1 MKKLSI
7 YISGMA
13 ILALASFTSFSV
25 KEEFELPHSTNQIT
39 ADTILLPLLTLDNEV
54 EEPINPELT
63 YTVCT
68 SEECFLA
75 SLPDVLPEEPIIPG
89 ETYTVCS
96 FEECFSATV
105 SDILNDPGMP
115 MLRLKIETPLI
126 R

>member
-7 YISGMA
+7 NLSGIA
-13 ILALASFTSFSV
+13 ILVLASLTSFSV
-25 KEEFELPHSTNQIT
+25 NEEFELSHSTNQIT

-75 SLPDVLPEEPIIPG
+75 TLPDVLPQEPIYPG
-89 ETYTVCS
+89 KTYTVCS
-96 FEECFSATV
+96 FEECFLATV
-105 SDILNDPGMP
+105 SDVLVGPDMP
-115 MLRLKIETPLI
+115 MLRLKIETP
-126 R
+126 